1 MLLEMANLTRWSG
14 FSGVQNEAGTGNISL
29 VTGNAP
35 ENMTG
40 PAVIG
45 SGPSFPSLSDAIAQN
60 VRRGDSVH
68 VMLGHSR
75 WTAGARELARQF
87 WGQDP
92 GFTLIM
98 TSLGAMGALFFRG
111 GLVRKVVTT
120 YSGNSFPTY
129 TPNPIFK
136 KAYESGQVEVEH
148 WSILTLSQRMEAA
161 ARGLPATVTGSLV
174 GSSMAANE
182 GFAVVDSPFGPLGL
196 LSPLAPD
203 VALVHAAAADRAGN
217 LAFSEPLLE
226 GVWGAWAARRGVI
239 ATVEKVVDDLHGLGH
254 RVRVPGHRVLA
265 VVEAPFGAHPG
276 GCYAP
281 GLPVRSY
288 GEDIAF
294 WNMAAEAAAKD
305 AFDEFASEWVLGP
318 ATHEDYLARLGED
331 HLQWLEG
338 RSVPSSWQA
347 DAAATPVPD
356 DPTISRWEQAAAF
369 GAREVQQI
377 VAQVG
382 ADAVLAGA
390 GVANLAAWVA
400 VARARA
406 GGSRVTLT
414 AELGLWGYEPTPA
427 DPYIF
432 NHRVFPGTPYLSD
445 ASAVLGMVIGGP
457 GTRTVGCLGAAEVDR
472 NGCLNST
479 ELAGGR
485 FLVGSGGAN
494 DVASRATAC
503 VVVTLA
509 RPERLPHEVAY
520 VTSPG
525 DRVVSV
531 VTDKGVL
538 RRQDGTL
545 RVSAVPAG
553 EGTVVDRT
561 RALVES
567 CGYAPEVARE
577 VEELA
582 PVEASE
588 VGALREFDRQRLFL
602 N

>member
-1 MLLEMANLTRWSG
+1 MTPSPPAPVGRFPTLE
-14 FSGVQNEAGTGNISL
+14 
-29 VTGNAP
+29 
-35 ENMTG
+35 
-40 PAVIG
+40 
-45 SGPSFPSLSDAIAQN
+45 DAIASH
-60 VRRGDSVH
+60 VLPGDAVH

-98 TSLGAMGALFFRG
+98 TSLGALGALFFEG
-111 GLVRKVVTT
+111 GLVNKVVTA

-129 TPNPIFK
+129 NPNPIFRR
-136 KAYESGQVEVEH
+136 AYESGAVEVEH
-148 WSILTLSQRMEAA
+148 WSILTMAQRMEAA
-161 ARGLPATVTGSLV
+161 ARGLPAVVTGSIA
-174 GSSMAANE
+174 GSSMAGNE
-182 GFAVVDSPFGPLGL
+182 GFSELDSPFGRIGL
-196 LSPLAPD
+196 LSPLVPD
-203 VALVHAAAADRAGN
+203 VALVHAAVADRQGN

-226 GVWGAWAARRGVI
+226 GVWGAWAARRGVV
-239 ATVEKVVDDLHGLGH
+239 ATVEKVVDDLAGLGH
-254 RVRVPGHRVLA
+254 RVRVPAHRVLA

-288 GEDIAF
+288 GEDIGF
-294 WNMAAEAAAKD
+294 WNAAAEAAAKGTF
-305 AFDEFASEWVLGP
+305 AEFADEWVLRP
-318 ATHEDYLARLGED
+318 ATHDDYLARLGAD
-331 HLQWLEG
+331 HLTWLEG
-338 RSVPSSWQA
+338 RSDPDSWLA
-347 DAAATPVPD
+347 DAEASPVPE
-356 DPTISRWEQAAAF
+356 DPEFSRWERAAAF
-369 GAREVQQI
+369 GAREVER
-377 VAQVG
+377 VVVDVK

-390 GVANLAAWVA
+390 GAANLAAWVA

-406 GGSRVTLT
+406 GGSSVCLT

-472 NGCLNST
+472 EGRLNST

-494 DVASRATAC
+494 DVASRAEAC

-509 RPERLPHEVAY
+509 RPERLPEAVAY

-525 DRVVSV
+525 HRVVSV

-545 RVSAVPAG
+545 RVAAVPSG
-553 EGTVVDRT
+553 EGTVADRAG
-561 RALVES
+561 ALVAS
-567 CGYAPEVARE
+567 CGYEPEVARTL
-577 VEELA
+577 EELV
-582 PVEASE
+582 PLQFGE
-588 VGALREFDRQRLFL
+588 VAALRSFDRQRLFL

>member
-1 MLLEMANLTRWSG
+1 MTASPSAPVSRFPTLE
-14 FSGVQNEAGTGNISL
+14 
-29 VTGNAP
+29 
-35 ENMTG
+35 
-40 PAVIG
+40 
-45 SGPSFPSLSDAIAQN
+45 DAIASN
-60 VRRGDSVH
+60 VLPGDAVH

-98 TSLGAMGALFFRG
+98 TSLGALGALFFEG
-111 GLVRKVVTT
+111 GLVNKVVTA

-129 TPNPIFK
+129 NPNPIFRR
-136 KAYESGQVEVEH
+136 AYESGAVEVEH
-148 WSILTLSQRMEAA
+148 WSILTMAQRMEAA
-161 ARGLPATVTGSLV
+161 ARGLPAMVTGSIA
-174 GSSMAANE
+174 GSSMADNE
-182 GFAVVDSPFGPLGL
+182 GFSELDSPFGRIGL
-196 LSPLAPD
+196 LSPLIPD
-203 VALVHAAAADRAGN
+203 VALVHAAVADREGN

-226 GVWGAWAARRGVI
+226 GVWGAWAARRGVV
-239 ATVEKVVDDLHGLGH
+239 ATVEKVVDDLKGLGH
-254 RVRVPGHRVLA
+254 RVRVPAHRVLA

-288 GEDIAF
+288 GEDIGF
-294 WNMAAEAAAKD
+294 WNSAAEAAAKGTF
-305 AFDEFASEWVLGP
+305 AEFADEWVRRP
-318 ATHEDYLARLGED
+318 ATHDDYLAHLGAD
-331 HLQWLEG
+331 HLTWLEG
-338 RSVPSSWQA
+338 RSDPDSWRA
-347 DAAATPVPD
+347 DAEAAPVPE
-356 DPTISRWEQAAAF
+356 DPEFSRWERAAAY
-369 GAREVQQI
+369 GAREVERV
-377 VAQVG
+377 VADVG

-390 GVANLAAWVA
+390 GAANLAAWVA

-406 GGSRVTLT
+406 GGSSVRLT

-445 ASAVLGMVIGGP
+445 ASSVLGMVIGGP
-457 GTRTVGCLGAAEVDR
+457 GTRTVGCLGAAEVDQDGR
-472 NGCLNST
+472 LNST

-494 DVASRATAC
+494 DVASRAEAC

-509 RPERLPHEVAY
+509 RPERLPESVAY

-525 DRVVSV
+525 NRVVSV

-545 RVSAVPAG
+545 RVAAVPSG
-553 EGTVVDRT
+553 EGTVADRA
-561 RALVES
+561 RALVAS
-567 CGYAPEVARE
+567 CGYEPEVARTL
-577 VEELA
+577 EELA
-582 PVEASE
+582 PLRFSE
-588 VGALREFDRQRLFL
+588 VAALRSFDRERLFL